1 MATIELVRGS
11 VQEVLGTQLEDNRPP
26 EVRQTLARLEGLGY
40 SRDAARNLIG
50 CVLGL
55 ELRAAKGEPAADS
68 DRYLANLRR
77 LPKLPG
83 E

>member
-1 MATIELVRGS
+1 MATIALVRGS
-11 VQEVLGTQLEDNRPP
+11 VQEVLGAQLEDNQPP
-26 EVRQTLARLEGLGY
+26 EARQTLARLEGLGY

-50 CVLGL
+50 CVLAL
-55 ELRAAKGEPAADS
+55 EMREAKGPPAADG